1 MKIAVTFDKENG
13 NVFQH
18 FGHTENFKFYEIQ
31 DNQIKSS
38 EVINTNGQ
46 GHGALGGFLKDNGTE
61 ILICGGIGSGAQNAL
76 TEAGIKFFA
85 GVTGSADEAVKNYLA
100 GKLEFNP
107 EPHCDHDHEHEHH
120 GHDCGHHSCEK

>member
-13 NVFQH
+13 NIFQH
-18 FGHTENFKFYEIQ
+18 FGHTENFKFYDIEGSE
-31 DNQIKSS
+31 IKSS

-46 GHGALGGFLKDNGTE
+46 GHGALGGFLKDNGAE
-61 ILICGGIGSGAQNAL
+61 VLICGGIGSGAQNAL
-76 TEAGIKFFA
+76 TGAGIKFFA

-107 EPHCDHDHEHEHH
+107 DPHCDHHGHEHH
-120 GHDCGHHSCEK
+120 GHNCGHHSCN